1 MPLVFICWV
10 GMLNA
15 QFGNRFLNKAQS
27 SASFVPLR
35 YQTLNDSIG
44 TGYGF
49 PNPADNQTI
58 VFSQN
63 KPEGEKTKEWKELK
77 VKYVEIYDD
86 KPQGK
91 ILKTLLLKYAKDS
104 ANTKRVKTLDA
115 LANDTLRIYSL
126 RKMKGAVAN
135 GLNELLYK
143 NSEARLFG
151 SIIWKGYYVPHQLV
165 FFQTTE
171 LEVYDSEA
179 NFLNYNNQKAFKR
192 SAKRVFKECPQIL
205 EKINKGAY
213 FPRSRS
219 NLKKLADDYELAC
232 PKN

>member
-1 MPLVFICWV
+1 MNKYMPLVFICWV

-151 SIIWKGYYVPHQLV
+151 SIIWKGYYGEHFGTMLWIS
-165 FFQTTE
+165 F
-171 LEVYDSEA
+171 S
-179 NFLNYNNQKAFKR
+179 K
-192 SAKRVFKECPQIL
+192 
-205 EKINKGAY
+205 KGWY
-213 FPRSRS
+213 HVSGPV
-219 NLKKLADDYELAC
+219 
-232 PKN
+232 